1 MHTNSMDTFFM
12 KQRREKKFIILFKHI
27 FFYIKL
33 NEVERPLTVRKQL
46 VY

>member
-12 KQRREKKFIILFKHI
+12 KQRREKKLLFYLNTF